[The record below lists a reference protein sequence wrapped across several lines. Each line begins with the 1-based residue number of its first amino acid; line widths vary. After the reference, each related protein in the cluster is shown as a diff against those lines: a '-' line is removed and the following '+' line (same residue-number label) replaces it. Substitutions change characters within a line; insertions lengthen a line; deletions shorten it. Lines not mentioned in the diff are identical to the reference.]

1 VDWVKVDY
9 ATLRVTAVG
18 NVQELA
24 RKLIDYCDSCN
35 HKMFIETLDL
45 VSPKAAITA
54 NGLMSYKQDLLSL
67 DEDEVAE
74 LFDSIDAE
82 LNLEESQEN
91 RLFFA
96 FAALG
101 ALFELRS
108 KVDKNPFC
116 YPPGRASESDD
127 IDHILIMN
135 DLEMWD
141 DHYVQRF
148 AEISFQTKDQF
159 IIRAA
164 AYLIGIRI
172 RIKYVIS
179 NWEAVWLSDLSIF
192 WHSEYVPLAQHPGIS
207 RILEAK

>member
-1 VDWVKVDY
+1 ME
-9 ATLRVTAVG
+9 

-24 RKLIDYCDSCN
+24 RKLIDYCDKCN
-35 HKMFIETLDL
+35 HQKFIETLDL
-45 VSPKAAITA
+45 VSPNAAITA
-54 NGLMSYKQDLLSL
+54 NGLMNYKQDLLSL

-74 LFDSIDAE
+74 LFESIDAE
-82 LNLEESQEN
+82 LKLEEYHEN

-101 ALFELRS
+101 AMFELRS

-127 IDHILIMN
+127 IDHTLIMN

-141 DHYVQRF
+141 DQYVQRF

-172 RIKYVIS
+172 WSKKEAS
-179 NWEAVWLSDLSIF
+179 TWETAWLSDLFIF
-192 WHSEYVPLAQHPGIS
+192 WHSEYVPLAQHPGNS
-207 RILEAK
+207 RILEPK